1 MMPAAENP
9 DLSQSTKTCVVTR
22 FPLSRSFSQWLVPIL
37 GVLALSAC
45 ADGVPPSAPLVTG
58 IAVAA
63 RTASGLTVKST
74 KPDTA
79 TVDSTLDVH
88 VFGSGFDV
96 GSRAQWALNAVP
108 SAKVVTNSTR
118 FVSSTELVAN
128 ISIAQDA
135 TLASYDVMVTT
146 SSGKGGIGT
155 ELFVIAPKTTDLG
168 TLGGT
173 QSEALGMNN
182 LTQVVGWS
190 YVASGVEHAFLW
202 TKEGGMQDLG
212 TLGGTTSRA
221 YAINDNG
228 QVVGSS
234 ATAAGQVHAFLWTA
248 ATGMQDIG
256 TPGGTRS
263 QAFAINENG
272 DIAGTDMFYG
282 GSENAVVWIGGVLEN
297 LGTATSRAMGV
308 NNALQVVGWFAGYA
322 PSDVTA
328 LLWTKSG
335 GVWTSEAI
343 PAPISGYSS
352 MAYGINELGQIAG
365 GFRATT
371 GARRAFSWTRA
382 GGSIELPPIPNGKEN
397 WAYAIDD
404 AGRIAGW
411 GNDKSNLSNPHPTV
425 WDPTPT
431 GWTARVVP
439 TATRADI
446 WINAVNNNHQA
457 VGEGRKSTLG
467 RATLWDVP

>member
-1 MMPAAENP
+1 MTRFLVSRS
-9 DLSQSTKTCVVTR
+9 LSQCFIRV
-22 FPLSRSFSQWLVPIL
+22 L
-37 GVLALSAC
+37 GVIALSAC

-58 IAVAA
+58 VAV
-63 RTASGLTVKST
+63 TASAASIGLTVKST

-88 VFGSGFDV
+88 VFGSGFDA
-96 GSRAQWALNAVP
+96 GSRADWALHGVI
-108 SAKVVTNSTR
+108 SAKVATNSTR

-128 ISIAQDA
+128 ISIARDA
-135 TLASYDVMVTT
+135 TLANYDVMVTT

-155 ELFVIAPKTTDLG
+155 ELFVIMAKTTDLG

-173 QSEALGMNN
+173 QSEALGINN

-190 YVASGVEHAFLW
+190 FVASGAEHAFLW
-202 TKEGGMQDLG
+202 TKAGGMQDLG
-212 TLGGTTSRA
+212 TLGGSTSRA

-234 ATAAGQVHAFLWTA
+234 ANAAGQVHAFLWTA
-248 ATGMQDIG
+248 ATGMRDIG

-263 QAFAINENG
+263 QAFAISENG
-272 DIAGTDMFYG
+272 AIAGTDMFFG

-297 LGTATSRAMGV
+297 LGTTYSRAMGI
-308 NNALQVVGWFAGYA
+308 NNALQVVGWGGLNT
-322 PSDVTA
+322 VTA

-343 PAPISGYSS
+343 PAPISGGSS

-371 GARRAFSWTRA
+371 GERRAFSWTRA
-382 GGSIELPPIPNGKEN
+382 GGSKELPPIPNGKEN

-404 AGRIAGW
+404 GGRIAGW

-431 GWTARVVP
+431 GWTARVIP
-439 TATRADI
+439 TVTRADI
-446 WINAVNNNHQA
+446 WVNAVNNKHQA

-467 RATLWDVP
+467 RATLWDAP

>member
-1 MMPAAENP
+1 M
-9 DLSQSTKTCVVTR
+9 TR
-22 FPLSRSFSQWLVPIL
+22 FPLLRPFSQSLIPIF
-37 GVLALSAC
+37 GVIALSAC

-58 IAVAA
+58 VAVEARAA
-63 RTASGLTVKST
+63 STGLAVKST

-96 GSRAQWALNAVP
+96 GSRADWALQGVVSP
-108 SAKVVTNSTR
+108 KVATNSTR

-128 ISIAQDA
+128 ISIARDA

-155 ELFVIAPKTTDLG
+155 ELFVIMAKTTDLG

-173 QSEALGMNN
+173 QSEALGINN

-202 TKEGGMQDLG
+202 TKEGGMRDLG

-221 YAINDNG
+221 YAINDKG
-228 QVVGSS
+228 QVVGAS
-234 ATAAGQVHAFLWTA
+234 ANAAGQTHAFLWTA
-248 ATGMQDIG
+248 AAGMQDIG

-263 QAFAINENG
+263 QALAINENG
-272 DIAGTDMFYG
+272 DIAGTDMFYQG
-282 GSENAVVWIGGVLEN
+282 FENAVVWIGGVQEY
-297 LGTATSRAMGV
+297 LGTPYTRATAI
-308 NNALQVVGWFAGYA
+308 NNALQVVGYGGL
-322 PSDVTA
+322 STSTA
-328 LLWTKSG
+328 YLWTKSG

-343 PAPISGYSS
+343 PAPTGGNTSL
-352 MAYGINELGQIAG
+352 AYGINELGQIAG
-365 GFRATT
+365 GFRAAT
-371 GARRAFSWTRA
+371 GSRHAFSWTRA

-404 AGRIAGW
+404 FGRIAGW

-425 WDPTPT
+425 WDPTQT

-439 TATRADI
+439 TATRTDQ
-446 WINAVNNNHQA
+446 WINAVNNRHQA
-457 VGEGRKSTLG
+457 VGRGRKSTLS